1 MRLSK
6 IKLAGF
12 KSFVDPT
19 TIDLRSNLT
28 GIVGPNGCGKSN
40 TIDAV
45 RWVMGESSAK
55 HLRGSSMEDVIFN
68 GSAARK
74 PVGQASVELIFDN
87 SDASLGGEYAKF
99 SEIAIKRQ
107 VSRDG
112 VASKYF
118 LNGSKCR
125 RRDITDI
132 FLGTGLGP
140 RSYAIIEQGM
150 ISRLIDA
157 KPEELRVYLEEAAG
171 ISKYRQ
177 RRRETETRIRHTRE
191 NLDRLSDLREEID
204 KHLSQ
209 LKRQANAAERY
220 KNHKNTERLLEAELL
235 VLRLKDIR
243 ESVELQET
251 VIGNQGILQQEKIAN
266 VREAET
272 AIEAQRTQHT
282 EANDKQN
289 VIQGEFYKLGAEISR
304 IEQTIKHQ
312 EEAKASFDQQFS
324 HIEQELET
332 NQKHLAEDQATEKF
346 SSGEIETNIQLLE
359 ETNETLE
366 EKKQLFEE
374 ADFALSEWQEKWSA
388 LQEAIAEPTQQ
399 AQIERAKMEQLERQ
413 IQQNKHRLERL
424 SNANQDHDV
433 DHLLTTV
440 ETHKTDLMSVK
451 NDYDS
456 ASSNLDNANKTAE
469 TLEIEIKELQSTQ
482 NTLRSEQQASM
493 GRLASLNALQQA
505 GLGKDKQKTN
515 QWLSQNGLDSN
526 KRLADSL
533 DIEAGWETALET
545 VLRSDI
551 ESIEVASLDTLANP
565 LNDLPSGTSLSFFS
579 AEKSIESSSENN
591 SNTASNNSR
600 YLLSKINNP
609 TPSIVSL
616 LSGILIEENLQLALN
631 ARSQLAD
638 NESIICKNGIWMG
651 KNWLRALSSKSNDE
665 GVLSRAKD
673 IKKLTGDLEDLKHEL
688 EQATVTL
695 ESKQAERKTLRE
707 QRSSFQ
713 SQHNDLHRKQSQL
726 ENTVTS
732 VLQRIE
738 QTRLQQQQSS
748 SEKEEVQEQIEILE
762 EEHITATELRNK
774 AVTLVE
780 TLSSEKETLQQ
791 QQTEYSERAQSTRQQ
806 MLETQAQQ
814 QQMQHQIESLKQTLN
829 QAQQQITRATE
840 RLQALSGR
848 REQLQ
853 EELLQTQ
860 TPVEDHTEQLDTLLQ
875 QRKESE
881 EQLKVARTVLLTI
894 DHKIRTLNEQRV
906 GHEHAVETVRNELE
920 KMKLTWQESS
930 VRMKTLLEQFA
941 ENDFEL
947 EDLEKNIATDANVK
961 QHQQELDAIK
971 GRIQRLGA
979 INLAAIDEYEQESE
993 RKNYLD
999 QQNDDLTEA
1008 LDTLETAIAKIDKDT
1023 RHLFKDTFD
1032 KVNNR
1037 IGEMFPR
1044 LFGGGKAYLEMTD
1057 NDLLTTGVVIM
1068 ARPPGKRISNIHL
1081 MSGGEKALTAAALV
1095 FAIFELNPA
1104 PFCMLDEVDAPLDE
1118 ANVRRFAELVKHMSE
1133 RIQFIFIT
1141 HNKTTME
1148 VAENLIGVTMRELG
1162 VSRTVSVNVS
1172 DAAEMSKG

>member
-40 TIDAV
+40 VIDAV

-68 GSAARK
+68 GSASRK
-74 PVGQASVELIFDN
+74 PVGQAAVELVFDN
-87 SDASLGGEYAKF
+87 TDASLGGEFAKF
-99 SEIAIKRQ
+99 AEIAIKRL
-107 VSRDG
+107 VTREGS
-112 VASKYF
+112 SKYF

-150 ISRLIDA
+150 ISRLIEA

-204 KHLSQ
+204 KHLAQ

-235 VLRLKDIR
+235 VLRLQEIR
-243 ESVELQET
+243 KQVELQET
-251 VIGNQGILQQEKIAN
+251 EIAQQGILQQEKIAN
-266 VREAET
+266 LREAEKS
-272 AIEAQRTQHT
+272 IEEQRSLHT

-289 VIQGEFYKLGAEISR
+289 VIQGEFYKIGAEISR

-312 EEAKASFDQQFS
+312 QEAKARFDQQFS

-332 NQKHLAEDQATEKF
+332 SQKHLSEDQATETF
-346 SSGEIETNIQLLE
+346 SQREIESNSQLLE
-359 ETNETLE
+359 NLNQQLE

-374 ADFALSEWQEKWSA
+374 ADFALSEWQDKWTK
-388 LQEAIAEPTQQ
+388 LQESIAEPTQQ

-413 IQQNKHRLERL
+413 VQQHKQRLERL
-424 SNANQDHDV
+424 ATADQGLNIE
-433 DHLLTTV
+433 HLLATV
-440 ETHKTDLMSVK
+440 ETHKTDLLSVET
-451 NDYDS
+451 DYS
-456 ASSNLDNANKTAE
+456 AATSDLDNANKNAE
-469 TLEIEIKELQSTQ
+469 TLDTEIRELQSTE
-482 NTLRSEQQASM
+482 NTLRSEQQSLT

-505 GLGKDKQKTN
+505 GLGKDKHKTN
-515 QWLSQNGLDSN
+515 QWLSQQGLDNN
-526 KRLADSL
+526 KRLAESLQIDS
-533 DIEAGWETALET
+533 GWEKALET
-545 VLRSDI
+545 VLGSNI
-551 ESIEVASLDTLANP
+551 ESIKVDKLDALAAS
-565 LNDLPSGTSLSFFS
+565 LNDLPSGISLSFFS
-579 AEKSIESSSENN
+579 DDKGSSN
-591 SNTASNNSR
+591 STNKDSHL
-600 YLLSKINNP
+600 LLSKVSNP
-609 TPSIVSL
+609 PPSIVSL
-616 LSGILIEENLQLALN
+616 LSGIFHADNLQQAFS
-631 ARSQLAD
+631 ARHQLAD
-638 NESIICKNGIWMG
+638 NESIICKEGIWLG
-651 KNWLRALSSKSNDE
+651 RNWLRALSSSSNNGEE
-665 GVLSRAKD
+665 GVLSR
-673 IKKLTGDLEDLKHEL
+673 KKEISALTHDLHTVDKEL
-688 EQATVTL
+688 EQTTQTL
-695 ESKQAERKTLRE
+695 ENNRANRKALNE
-707 QRSSFQ
+707 QRSNFQ
-713 SQHNDLHRKQSQL
+713 NLHNELHRKQSQL
-726 ENTVTS
+726 ESAVNST
-732 VLQRIE
+732 LQRVE

-748 SEKEEVQEQIEILE
+748 TEKEEVQQSIETLE
-762 EEHITATELRNK
+762 EEHITATEKRNA

-780 TLSSEKETLQQ
+780 KLSIEKASLQQ
-791 QQTEYSERAQSTRQQ
+791 QQTEYSEKAKATRQQ

-814 QQMQHQIESLKQTLN
+814 QQLQHQLESLKQTLT
-829 QAQQQITRATE
+829 QAQQHIARATE
-840 RLQALSGR
+840 RLQTLSGR

-860 TPVEDHTEQLDTLLQ
+860 TPTEDHSQQLEKHLQ
-875 QRKESE
+875 QRAESE
-881 EQLKVARTVLLTI
+881 EQLKLARTELQAI
-894 DHKIRTLNEQRV
+894 DHQIRTLNEQRV
-906 GHEHAVETVRNELE
+906 SHEHAVENVRNVLE
-920 KMKLTWQESS
+920 TMKLGWQESS
-930 VRMKTLLEQFA
+930 VRMKTLLEQFS
-941 ENDFEL
+941 ENDYEL
-947 EDLEKNIATDANVK
+947 EDIEKDLVADADVST
-961 QHQQELDAIK
+961 HQQQLDGIK
-971 GRIQRLGA
+971 GKIQRLGA
-979 INLAAIDEYEQESE
+979 INLAAIEEFEQESE
-993 RKNYLD
+993 RKTYLD
-999 QQNDDLTEA
+999 QQNDDLNEA

-1023 RHLFKDTFD
+1023 RGLFKDTFD
-1032 KVNNR
+1032 KVNSR

-1057 NDLLTTGVVIM
+1057 SDLLTTGIIIM

-1104 PFCMLDEVDAPLDE
+1104 PFCMLDEVDAPLDA

>member
-99 SEIAIKRQ
+99 TEIAIKRQ
-107 VSRDG
+107 VTREGS
-112 VASKYF
+112 SKYF

-177 RRRETETRIRHTRE
+177 RRRETENRMRHTRE

-204 KHLSQ
+204 KHLKQ
-209 LKRQANAAERY
+209 LKRQANAAVRY
-220 KNHKNTERLLEAELL
+220 KEYKESERLYEAELL
-235 VLRLKDIR
+235 ILRLQDIR
-243 ESVELQET
+243 KSVEQQEAEL
-251 VIGNQGILQQEKIAN
+251 GQQSILQQEKIAHL
-266 VREAET
+266 REAET
-272 AIEAQRTQHT
+272 SIEEQRSQHT

-289 VIQGEFYKLGAEISR
+289 KIQGEFYKLGAEISR

-312 EEAKASFDQQFS
+312 QEAQARFDQQFT

-332 NQKHLAEDQATEKF
+332 SQKHLSEDQATANF
-346 SSGEIETNIQLLE
+346 SRGEIETNQQLLE
-359 ETNETLE
+359 ELLETLE
-366 EKKQLFEE
+366 EKKMLFEE
-374 ADFALSEWQEKWSA
+374 ADFALSEWQEKNTA
-388 LQEAIAEPTQQ
+388 LQQAIAEPTQQ
-399 AQIERAKMEQLERQ
+399 AQIERAKMEQIERQ
-413 IQQNKHRLERL
+413 IQQNKQRLERL
-424 SNANQDHDV
+424 ASVDQATDI
-433 DHLLTTV
+433 DHLLTSI
-440 ETHKTDLMSVK
+440 ETHKTDLLMVK
-451 NDYDS
+451 TDYR
-456 ASSNLDNANKTAE
+456 AAESSLENANKTAE
-469 TLEIEIKELQSTQ
+469 TLELEIRELQSSQ
-482 NTLRSEQQASM
+482 NTLRSEQQSLT
-493 GRLASLNALQQA
+493 GRLSSLKALQQA
-505 GLGKDKQKTN
+505 ALGKDKQKAN
-515 QWLSQNGLDSN
+515 HWLKQKGLDKN
-526 KRLADSL
+526 TRLAESIH
-533 DIEAGWETALET
+533 IESGWEKALET
-545 VLRSDI
+545 VLGTDI
-551 ESIEVASLDTLANP
+551 ESIEIADIDSLGSLIT
-565 LNDLPSGTSLSFFS
+565 DLPSGVSMSFFS
-579 AEKSIESSSENN
+579 
-591 SNTASNNSR
+591 TGDSR
-600 YLLSKINNP
+600 HANPHDGSTLLISKI
-609 TPSIVSL
+609 TKPSESV
-616 LSGILIEENLQLALN
+616 
-631 ARSQLAD
+631 SQLLAGIYYAD
-638 NESIICKNGIWMG
+638 DVTQALKARNSLANNESIICKDGIWLG
-651 KNWLRALSSKSNDE
+651 QNWLRALSSSSSSSGNKEE
-665 GVLSRAKD
+665 GVLSRSRD
-673 IKKLTGDLEDLKHEL
+673 IKSLTKEL
-688 EQATVTL
+688 ESITEQL
-695 ESKQAERKTLRE
+695 EQLTESLENK
-707 QRSSFQ
+707 Q
-713 SQHNDLHRKQSQL
+713 SQRKALSQQRADYQNQYNELHRTQSQL
-726 ENTVTS
+726 ESTVNAS
-732 VLQRIE
+732 MQRIE
-738 QTRLQQQQSS
+738 QARLQQQQSV
-748 SEKEEVQEQIEILE
+748 SEKEETQALIETLEQ
-762 EEHITATELRNK
+762 EHIAATESRNK

-780 TLSSEKETLQQ
+780 SLSAEKESLQQ
-791 QQTEYSERAQSTRQQ
+791 QQQEYSERANTTRQQ
-806 MLETQAQQ
+806 MQESQAQQ
-814 QQMQHQIESLKQTLN
+814 QQLQHQTESLKQTLN
-829 QAQQQITRATE
+829 QSEQNIARANE
-840 RLQALSGR
+840 RLEALSMR

-853 EELLQTQ
+853 EEILQSQ
-860 TPVEDHTEQLDTLLQ
+860 TPSEDFSDKLATLLQ
-875 QRKESE
+875 QRTESE
-881 EQLKVARTVLLTI
+881 EQLKLARTELQTI
-894 DHKIRTLNEQRV
+894 DHTIRTLNEERIN
-906 GHEHAVETVRNELE
+906 HEHAVEAVRGVIE

-930 VRMKTLLEQFA
+930 VRMKTLMEQFD
-941 ENDFEL
+941 ETDYEL
-947 EDLEKNIATDANVK
+947 EELETNLADDADVAS
-961 QHQQELDAIK
+961 HQRQLEDIK
-971 GRIQRLGA
+971 GKIQRLGA
-979 INLAAIDEYEQESE
+979 INLAAIEEFEQESE
-993 RKNYLD
+993 RKAYLD
-999 QQNDDLTEA
+999 QQDKDLTEA
-1008 LDTLETAIAKIDKDT
+1008 LEILESAIAKIDKDT

-1044 LFGGGKAYLEMTD
+1044 LFGGGKCFLEMTD

-1162 VSRTVSVNVS
+1162 VSRTVSVNVA
-1172 DAAEMSKG
+1172 DAAEMSKQ